1 VGLLDRFTKQDV
13 RDEGLSGTA
22 VLRATP
28 TFPLR
33 HSDDDKD
40 PLNDP
45 LIRSWPLELNL
56 EVRIDGRD
64 PYSVLQEFKVPK
76 KWFKIVRGVE
86 LPVRVD
92 PEQPDRIV
100 IDWEAFGAAGG
111 KQVVEERGA
120 QNQRDATFKA
130 VSQNTVL
137 REAAQKTF
145 VEYLGE
151 VEAGRMTVQDFNGYV
166 DEHVTQGML
175 TPEEGDAF
183 KAQAAG

>member
-1 VGLLDRFTKQDV
+1 MGFLDRFTKQDV

-28 TFPLR
+28 AWR
-33 HSDDDKD
+33 
-40 PLNDP
+40 LNDDQDP
-45 LIRSWPLELNL
+45 HGDVLTRSWPLELDL

-76 KWFKIVRGVE
+76 KWFEIGKGVE

-120 QNQRDATFKA
+120 QNQRDANYKA
-130 VSQNTVL
+130 VSQNPAL
-137 REAAQKTF
+137 RESAQKQLT
-145 VEYLGE
+145 VWLAA
-151 VEAGRMTVQDFNGYV
+151 VEAGSMTVEDLHRYI
-166 DEHVTQGML
+166 DERVTVGML
-175 TPEEGDAF
+175 TPEEGDAA